1 MSQSRFTRRTALKAL
16 AGVAAT
22 AATYHVPGISAAESE
37 ALKVWASAVA
47 KVGAKDWSA
56 MQGKAGT
63 PLAVTAKS
71 ARADEAIQKMVVG
84 DGNRLFDALTDNGGG
99 MEDALASQ
107 KAIVPPRRLTDS
119 KLQTYSAHLSRWRGR
134 CRYHPLRG

>member
-1 MSQSRFTRRTALKAL
+1 MNQSEFSRRLMLKTL
-16 AGVAAT
+16 AGVAAA
-22 AATYHVPGISAAESE
+22 AATGRFHGISAAESKP
-37 ALKVWASAVA
+37 LKVWASAIA

-56 MQGKAGT
+56 MQAQAGT

-71 ARADEAIQKMVVG
+71 ARADEAIQKMVLG

-107 KAIVPPRRLTDS
+107 KAIVPLDVSQIPNYKNILPILPRR
-119 KLQTYSAHLSRWRGR
+119 RGGR
-134 CRYHPLRG
+134 RHHPL